1 MTDPNRDTPIPNGV
15 ETKSSEPS
23 TIADIPEHPKATP
36 EISNGAQDSQVLVQA
51 LTDRAL
57 HFLATA
63 SNETLGACL
72 VGLGVITYLVL
83 GRIGLVLIGV
93 VGGVVLHAT
102 WEGNTNN
109 NGDDR
114 ARGEEVRRRET
125 GLDVAHR
132 VLDWRTT
139 VAQSKEGGLY
149 GDSSMDVKLCSG
161 KNLDYAEFRPETAS
175 ALNELTN
182 AVIRDYVRYAFS
194 LPESLDVWLM
204 NSQVVVFS
212 NTPDRVILSIRLP
225 SNINCVHPLSLCAPL
240 SQKAGRY
247 LPRLCHKF
255 ILDIDCILQRTVQ
268 CFGSF
273 SNNFRF

>member
-1 MTDPNRDTPIPNGV
+1 MTDSNRDTPIPNDV

-36 EISNGAQDSQVLVQA
+36 EISNGAQDSQVSVQA

-57 HFLATA
+57 YFLATA

-72 VGLGVITYLVL
+72 VGLGATTYLVL
-83 GRIGLVLIGV
+83 GRVGLVLIGV

-114 ARGEEVRRRET
+114 ARGQEVRRRET

-139 VAQSKEGGLY
+139 VAQSKEGGPD
-149 GDSSMDVKLCSG
+149 GDSSMDVKLYYG
-161 KNLDYAEFRPETAS
+161 ENLDYAEFRPETAL

-182 AVIRDYVRYAFS
+182 AVIRDYVKYAFP
-194 LPESLDVWLM
+194 LPESLEVWLM
-204 NSQVVVFS
+204 DS
-212 NTPDRVILSIRLP
+212 
-225 SNINCVHPLSLCAPL
+225 
-240 SQKAGRY
+240 
-247 LPRLCHKF
+247 
-255 ILDIDCILQRTVQ
+255 
-268 CFGSF
+268 
-273 SNNFRF
+273 

>member
-1 MTDPNRDTPIPNGV
+1 MTDPNRDTPIPNEV

-23 TIADIPEHPKATP
+23 TIADIPEHPKATL
-36 EISNGAQDSQVLVQA
+36 EISNGAQDSQVSLQV

-72 VGLGVITYLVL
+72 VGLSATTYLVL
-83 GRIGLVLIGV
+83 GRVGLVLIGV
-93 VGGVVLHAT
+93 VAGVVLHAT

-114 ARGEEVRRRET
+114 ARGQEVRRRET

-139 VAQSKEGGLY
+139 VTQSKEGGLY
-149 GDSSMDVKLCSG
+149 GDSSMDVKLYSG
-161 KNLDYAEFRPETAS
+161 KTLDYAEFRPETAS

-182 AVIRDYVRYAFS
+182 AVIRDYVKYSFP

-204 NSQVVVFS
+204 NS
-212 NTPDRVILSIRLP
+212 
-225 SNINCVHPLSLCAPL
+225 
-240 SQKAGRY
+240 
-247 LPRLCHKF
+247 
-255 ILDIDCILQRTVQ
+255 
-268 CFGSF
+268 
-273 SNNFRF
+273 